1 MVPDASFVPIKDRFF
16 ADSGGNYVLK
26 FRVGSLDRRVHAR
39 HMLEQVRFQTKG
51 TPGRAADRFAR
62 IKVWGA
68 FERTAPF
75 C

>member
-1 MVPDASFVPIKDRFF
+1 MVPNASFVPIKDRFF
-16 ADSGGNYVLK
+16 ADGGSNYVLK

-51 TPGRAADRFAR
+51 TPGRAANRFAR
-62 IKVWGA
+62 IKVSGA
-68 FERTAPF
+68 FERTAPY